1 MTDKTDI
8 QWLIELYQ
16 DEIDKLEEERRMNK
30 GIGFGDAMNCGKIGA
45 YGRVVADLKDLLEED
60 DADE

>member
-8 QWLIELYQ
+8 QRLIELYQ
-16 DEIDKLEEERRMNK
+16 DEIDQLEEERRTNK

-45 YGRVVADLKDLLEED
+45 YARVVEDLKELLEED